1 MFWGRQPDTMKTQNG
16 NRSFGW
22 GAGVSAAAIVII
34 TLAAFYTR
42 VWVLTA
48 VPVGFLFGFFLQKG
62 DLCGASAFSEVLV
75 MKDRR
80 KVFGLWILI
89 VTAML
94 VFAALQMLGWV
105 RLAPKPFLYINYLAG
120 GALFGTGMVL
130 AGGCISGCLYKA
142 ATGNLNSIAGLLTIP
157 AGVMAVEFGPLNPL
171 LTAMNRYVLR
181 SADGGPVTLSTLSGM
196 PFWVLALIFAA
207 ITLLIVLVRRQRQP
221 GTNRQP
227 AVDPWMDR
235 VLRRP
240 WKPWASGIAI
250 GLLMAPAYLSSV
262 ATGRNYPLGVT
273 HGVMQSELLLVDRN
287 VQHVW
292 RVNPNPPA
300 QPAAPA
306 PSAPA
311 RKPVS
316 WWLVLLSLALPLG
329 SWVSARMNGPVRLMP
344 KPPDEMLTALAGG
357 FLTGAGA
364 AFATGCVVGNIMSG
378 WAMMSVGMILFGVVT
393 VLANWVTSYFYL
405 LGGQLPATVKK

>member
-1 MFWGRQPDTMKTQNG
+1 MNNQSGAIGLNWG
-16 NRSFGW
+16 
-22 GAGVSAAAIVII
+22 VVII
-34 TLAAFYTR
+34 VSTMIIITVAAFYTQ

-62 DLCGASAFSEVLV
+62 DLCGSSAFSEVLV

-80 KVFGLWILI
+80 KLFGLWILI

-94 VFAALQMLGWV
+94 AFALLQMLGWV
-105 RLAPKPFLYINYLAG
+105 RLAPKPFLYLNYVVG

-130 AGGCISGCLYKA
+130 AGGCISGCLFKA

-171 LTAMNRYVLR
+171 QTYMNRYVLR
-181 SADGGPVTLSTLSGM
+181 AADGGPVTLSTLSGL
-196 PFWVLALIFAA
+196 PFWVLALLFAA
-207 ITLLIVLVRRQRQP
+207 ITVIAIIARRGKRS
-221 GTNRQP
+221 GTSGQAARG
-227 AVDPWMDR
+227 PWMER
-235 VLRRP
+235 ALRRP
-240 WKPWASGIAI
+240 WRPWASGIAI

-273 HGVMQSELLLVDRN
+273 HGVMQAELLLVDRN

-292 RVNPNPPA
+292 RVNPPPPA

-306 PSAPA
+306 PSAPI

-316 WWLVLLSLALPLG
+316 WWLVLVSLALPLG
-329 SWVSARMNGPVRLMP
+329 SWVSARMGGKVRLMP
-344 KPPDEMLTALAGG
+344 KPPDEILTALAGG

-378 WAMMSVGMILFGVVT
+378 WALMSAGMILFGIVT
-393 VLANWVTSYFYL
+393 ILANWITSYYYL
-405 LGGQLPATVKK
+405 LGGQRPA

>member
-1 MFWGRQPDTMKTQNG
+1 MKSQSG
-16 NRSFGW
+16 NSSFSW
-22 GAGVSAAAIVII
+22 GAGVIASAVII
-34 TLAAFYTR
+34 ITVAAFYTR
-42 VWVLTA
+42 TWVLTA
-48 VPVGFLFGFFLQKG
+48 VPIGFLFGFLLQKG
-62 DLCGASAFSEVLV
+62 DLCGASAFSEVMV

-80 KVFGLWILI
+80 KIFGLWILI

-94 VFAALQMLGWV
+94 VFAVLQMLGWV
-105 RLAPKPFLYINYLAG
+105 RLAPKPFLYVNYLVG

-142 ATGNLNSIAGLLTIP
+142 AAGNLNSIAGLLTIP

-171 LTAMNRYVLR
+171 QTAMNRYVLR
-181 SADGGPVTLSTLSGM
+181 SADGGPVTLSTLSGL
-196 PFWVLALIFAA
+196 PFWALALLFAA
-207 ITLLIVLVRRQRQP
+207 ITMVIILVRRHRQP
-221 GTNRQP
+221 GTHRQ
-227 AVDPWMDR
+227 ATRETWMER
-235 VLRRP
+235 ALGRP

-273 HGVMQSELLLVDRN
+273 HGVMQAELLLVDRN

-292 RVNPNPPA
+292 RVNPSP
-300 QPAAPA
+300 PAAPV

-316 WWLVLLSLALPLG
+316 WWLVLVSLALPLG
-329 SWVSARMNGPVRLMP
+329 SWVSARLNGPVRLMP
-344 KPPDEMLTALAGG
+344 KPPDEVLTALAGG

-378 WAMMSVGMILFGVVT
+378 WALMSAGMILFGVVT
-393 VLANWVTSYFYL
+393 VLANWVTTYFYL
-405 LGGQLPATVKK
+405 LGGQLPGISAK

>member
-1 MFWGRQPDTMKTQNG
+1 MKSQTG
-16 NRSFGW
+16 NSSFRW
-22 GAGVSAAAIVII
+22 SAGVIAPAIIII
-34 TLAAFYTR
+34 TAAAFYAH

-48 VPVGFLFGFFLQKG
+48 IPVGFLFGFFLQKG

-80 KVFGLWILI
+80 KIFGLWILI

-105 RLAPKPFLYINYLAG
+105 RLAPKPFLYVNYLVG

-171 LTAMNRYVLR
+171 HTAMNRFVLR
-181 SADGGPVTLSTLSGM
+181 SADGGPVTLSTLSGL
-196 PFWVLALIFAA
+196 PFWALALLFAA
-207 ITLLIVLVRRQRQP
+207 ITMVIILVRRRGQPVKSRQ
-221 GTNRQP
+221 
-227 AVDPWMDR
+227 AVTEIWTER
-235 VLRRP
+235 VLGRP
-240 WKPWASGIAI
+240 WKPWVSGLAI

-273 HGVMQSELLLVDRN
+273 HGVMQAELLLVDRN

-292 RVNPNPPA
+292 RVNPAPPA
-300 QPAAPA
+300 VTAAPV
-306 PSAPA
+306 PPVPA

-316 WWLVLLSLALPLG
+316 WWLVLVSLALPLG
-329 SWVSARMNGPVRLMP
+329 SWVSARLNGPVRLMP
-344 KPPDEMLTALAGG
+344 KPPDEVLTALGGG

-378 WAMMSVGMILFGVVT
+378 WALMSAGMILFGVAT
-393 VLANWVTSYFYL
+393 VLANWVTTYFYL
-405 LGGQLPATVKK
+405 LGGQMSRISAK

>member
-1 MFWGRQPDTMKTQNG
+1 MKGQSG
-16 NRSFGW
+16 GSGSKW
-22 GAGVSAAAIVII
+22 GAGISVSAIIVI
-34 TLAAFYTR
+34 TVVAAYTR

-62 DLCGASAFSEVLV
+62 DLCGSSAFSEVLV

-80 KVFGLWILI
+80 KLFGLWILI
-89 VTAML
+89 VTAM
-94 VFAALQMLGWV
+94 VAFAALQMLGWV
-105 RLAPKPFLYINYLAG
+105 RLAPKPFLYVNYLVG

-130 AGGCISGCLYKA
+130 AGGCISGCLFKA

-171 LTAMNRYVLR
+171 QTAMNRFVLR
-181 SADGGPVTLSTLSGM
+181 SADGGPVTLSTLSGL
-196 PFWVLALIFAA
+196 PFWVLALLFAA
-207 ITLLIVLVRRQRQP
+207 ITVAIILVRRGKQP
-221 GTNRQP
+221 GTSQQ
-227 AVDPWMDR
+227 AAMEPWLEKA
-235 VLRRP
+235 LRRP

-273 HGVMQSELLLVDRN
+273 HGVMQAELLVVDRN

-292 RVNPNPPA
+292 RVNPPPPA
-300 QPAAPA
+300 QRAAAAPST
-306 PSAPA
+306 PV

-316 WWLVLLSLALPLG
+316 WWLVLVSLALPLG
-329 SWVSARMNGPVRLMP
+329 SWVSARMNGRVRLMP
-344 KPPDEMLTALAGG
+344 KPPDEILTALAGG

-378 WAMMSVGMILFGVVT
+378 WALMSVGMILFGVVT
-393 VLANWVTSYFYL
+393 ILANWITSYYYL
-405 LGGQLPATVKK
+405 LGGQRPV